1 MFSRARMHSK
11 KSSIFQQASFLTAE
25 LSHLSL
31 QVHRAHPFPA
41 SPISYGDAQTGAPVM
56 HRSGAAPSP
65 AGGKNWQRNRFGN
78 KRCTEQMLC
87 YARPAPMD
95 GIYSDTH
102 SLDPQRVQF
111 SEGEIDI
118 KTNHNSVFAVA
129 KRGDLGKQTQLTLF
143 MNI

>member
-1 MFSRARMHSK
+1 
-11 KSSIFQQASFLTAE
+11 
-25 LSHLSL
+25 
-31 QVHRAHPFPA
+31 
-41 SPISYGDAQTGAPVM
+41 
-56 HRSGAAPSP
+56 
-65 AGGKNWQRNRFGN
+65 
-78 KRCTEQMLC
+78 
-87 YARPAPMD
+87 MD